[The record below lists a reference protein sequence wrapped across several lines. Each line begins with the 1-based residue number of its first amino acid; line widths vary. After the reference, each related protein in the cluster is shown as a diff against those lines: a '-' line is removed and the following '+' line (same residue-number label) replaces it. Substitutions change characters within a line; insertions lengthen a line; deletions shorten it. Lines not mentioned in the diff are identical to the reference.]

1 MLEYQLI
8 RSKRRKT
15 LLLQVQYGQ
24 VTVRAPYHLK
34 PVDIDS
40 FIEQKSNWLRAKISQ
55 QKAETNHCDFTQDAK
70 LLFLGKELPLNIT
83 IAKNATVYI
92 DHYDLSKN
100 SLLNFKPEENLHI
113 NIIISER
120 VNDKLTHPV
129 IKQKQVKKQ
138 LEIFL
143 KQQAEVLF
151 RDRLNDI
158 SKKTSLI
165 PTKLVIKRYKSRWG
179 SCNNRGEVSLNYLL
193 MMTPLFVIDY
203 VIVHE
208 LSHLKF
214 LDHSKNF
221 WALVEKNLP
230 QYKIAKQWLNEH
242 QHQLQWRI

>member
-1 MLEYQLI
+1 MLEYKLI

-15 LLLQVQYGQ
+15 LLLQVQYGR
-24 VTVRAPYHLK
+24 VIIRAPYHLK
-34 PVDIDS
+34 PADIDS
-40 FIEQKSNWLRAKISQ
+40 FVEQKSSWLRAKISLQ
-55 QKAETNHCDFTQDAK
+55 QAETKHCDFIQDAK
-70 LLFLGKELPLNIT
+70 LLFLGKELPLNIST
-83 IAKNATVYI
+83 AKNATVFI
-92 DHYDLSKN
+92 DHCDLSKN
-100 SLLNFKPEENLHI
+100 SLVNFKPAENLHI

-120 VNDKLTHPV
+120 VNDKLTDLV

-143 KQQAEVLF
+143 KQQAEILF
-151 RDRLNDI
+151 KDRLATI

-165 PTKLVIKRYKSRWG
+165 PTKVVIKKYKSRWG

-230 QYKIAKQWLNEH
+230 QYKIAKQWLSEH

>member
-15 LLLQVQYGQ
+15 LLLQVQYGR
-24 VTVRAPYHLK
+24 VIIRAPYHLK
-34 PVDIDS
+34 PADIDS
-40 FIEQKSNWLRAKISQ
+40 FVEQKSSWLRAKISLQ
-55 QKAETNHCDFTQDAK
+55 QAETNHCDFIQDAK
-70 LLFLGKELPLNIT
+70 LLFLGKELPLNIST
-83 IAKNATVYI
+83 AKNATVFV
-92 DHYDLSKN
+92 DHCDLSKN
-100 SLLNFKPEENLHI
+100 SLVNFKPEENLNI

-120 VNDKLTHPV
+120 VNDKLTDLV

-143 KQQAEVLF
+143 KQQAEILF
-151 RDRLNDI
+151 KDRLATI
-158 SKKTSLI
+158 SKKISLI
-165 PTKLVIKRYKSRWG
+165 PTKVVIKKYKSRWG

-221 WALVEKNLP
+221 WALVEKKFTP
-230 QYKIAKQWLNEH
+230 V
-242 QHQLQWRI
+242 

>member
-1 MLEYQLI
+1 MLDYQLI

-24 VTVRAPYHLK
+24 VTVRAPYHLRTA
-34 PVDIDS
+34 DIDS
-40 FIEQKSNWLRAKISQ
+40 FIEQKSSWLRSKISQ
-55 QKAETNHCDFTQDAK
+55 QQLEAHHCNFTQGAK
-70 LLFLGKELPLNIT
+70 LFFLGKELLLNIT
-83 IAKNATVYI
+83 TAKNARVFI
-92 DHYDLSKN
+92 DHCDWSKN
-100 SLLNFKPEENLHI
+100 SLLNFTPKEVKQI

-120 VNDKLTHPV
+120 VNDKLVDPV
-129 IKQKQVKKQ
+129 SKQKQVKKQ

-143 KQQAEVLF
+143 KQQAELLF
-151 RDRLNDI
+151 KERLDKI
-158 SKKTSLI
+158 SKNVSLI
-165 PTKLVIKRYKSRWG
+165 PSKLTIKKYKSRWG

-214 LDHSKNF
+214 LDHSKSF
-221 WALVEKNLP
+221 WTLVEKNFP
-230 QYKIAKQWLNEH
+230 QYKDAKQWLSEH